1 MCGHTHPGFSSPLH
15 DAAGTV
21 MFVVTLSILPREGED
36 VTHAALDAAD
46 AHLETGEVRRTT
58 PEGPLTRT
66 SESA

>member
-46 AHLETGEVRRTT
+46 ADSKTGEVRPIPARNH
-58 PEGPLTRT
+58 RKAD
-66 SESA
+66 ESA